1 LNYKLREV
9 TPMEEEKTKKEP
21 EPEKPKK
28 DLEPDVKDKKYYQAK
43 LEDLGG
49 DAEKFAIKASASI
62 KKAIDQAL
70 ASRNTVL
77 TIRVNDESNRKLN
90 MLVDAGLFKSRSE
103 SAAFL
108 IEEGIKSQPY
118 LFQKI
123 TERLEKIDK
132 IKEELKSIVSE
143 EIQKTKK

>member
-1 LNYKLREV
+1 
-9 TPMEEEKTKKEP
+9 MEEEKTKKEA

-28 DLEPDVKDKKYYQAK
+28 DPEPDVKDKKYYQAK
-43 LEDLGG
+43 LEDLGS
-49 DAEKFAIKASASI
+49 DVEKFAIKASASI

-77 TIRVNDESNRKLN
+77 TIRINDESNRKLN

-108 IEEGIKSQPY
+108 IEEGIKNQPY

-143 EIQKTKK
+143 EIQKNKK

>member
-1 LNYKLREV
+1 
-9 TPMEEEKTKKEP
+9 MEEEKTKKEA

-28 DLEPDVKDKKYYQAK
+28 DPESDVKDKKYYQAK
-43 LEDLGG
+43 LEDLGS
-49 DAEKFAIKASASI
+49 DVEKFAIKASASI

-77 TIRVNDESNRKLN
+77 TIRINDESNRKLN

-108 IEEGIKSQPY
+108 IEEGIKNQPY

-143 EIQKTKK
+143 EIQKNKK

>member
-1 LNYKLREV
+1 
-9 TPMEEEKTKKEP
+9 MEEEKTKKES

-28 DLEPDVKDKKYYQAK
+28 DPEPDVKDKKYYQAK
-43 LEDLGG
+43 LEDLGS
-49 DAEKFAIKASASI
+49 DVEKFAIKASASI
-62 KKAIDQAL
+62 KKTIDQAL

-77 TIRVNDESNRKLN
+77 TIRVNEESNRKLN

-123 TERLEKIDK
+123 TERLEKIDT

-143 EIQKTKK
+143 EIQKNKK

>member
-1 LNYKLREV
+1 
-9 TPMEEEKTKKEP
+9 MEEEKVKKEA
-21 EPEKPKK
+21 EPE
-28 DLEPDVKDKKYYQAK
+28 VKDKKYYQAK
-43 LEDLGG
+43 LDGLGS
-49 DAEKFAIKASASI
+49 DVEKFAIKASASI

-70 ASRNTVL
+70 TSRNTVL

-108 IEEGIKSQPY
+108 IEEGIKSQSY

-123 TERLEKIDK
+123 TERLEKIDR
-132 IKEELKSIVSE
+132 IKEELKTIVSE
-143 EIQKTKK
+143 EIQKNKK

>member
-1 LNYKLREV
+1 
-9 TPMEEEKTKKEP
+9 MEEEKTKKEA

-28 DLEPDVKDKKYYQAK
+28 DPEPDVKDKKYYQAK
-43 LEDLGG
+43 LEDLGS
-49 DAEKFAIKASASI
+49 DVEKFAIKASASI

-77 TIRVNDESNRKLN
+77 TIRINDESNRKLN

-108 IEEGIKSQPY
+108 IDEGIKNQPY

-143 EIQKTKK
+143 EIQKNKK

>member
-1 LNYKLREV
+1 
-9 TPMEEEKTKKEP
+9 MEEEKTKKEV

-28 DLEPDVKDKKYYQAK
+28 DPEPDVKDKKYYQAK
-43 LEDLGG
+43 LEDLGS
-49 DAEKFAIKASASI
+49 DVEKFAIKASASI

-77 TIRVNDESNRKLN
+77 TIRINDESNRKLN

-108 IEEGIKSQPY
+108 IDEGIKNQPY

-143 EIQKTKK
+143 EIQKNKK